1 MTASTACMWFVGVST
16 GSSSIMRVFPRWAD
30 LLALPTRRLIGHDI
44 PLDAPAGAYR
54 RAVAAI
60 RDNPQHL
67 GALITTHKMAV
78 FRHALDLFDDVDELA
93 RTFGEVS
100 SVAKRGDRLIG
111 SAKDPV
117 TVRLALEEF
126 LPPDHFARTGAAG
139 LVLGSGGAGCALTYA
154 LGLRADAPSLI
165 ICTALDSAPLEHQRA
180 LHQRAGIPTDRVRYL
195 VTPTPEDATAL
206 LSQLPAGSL
215 IVNATGMGKDRA
227 GSPLTPAA
235 TFPEGGYVWDF
246 NYRGS
251 LDFLVQARSQQANRS
266 LVVEDGWRYF
276 IHGWTEVIADVFD
289 IAIPAAMIPQLS
301 AVAAEVR

>member
-1 MTASTACMWFVGVST
+1 MGFVGVTT
-16 GSSSIMRVFPRWAD
+16 GSSSIMRVFPRWAEV
-30 LLALPTRRLIGHDI
+30 LGLPTCRLVGHDVGV
-44 PLDAPAGAYR
+44 DAPAATYR
-54 RAVAAI
+54 RVIANI
-60 RDNPQHL
+60 RDDPQHL
-67 GALITTHKMAV
+67 GALVTTHKMAV
-78 FRHALDLFDDVDELA
+78 FRHALDLFDEVDGLA
-93 RTFGEVS
+93 RTFREIS
-100 SVAKRGDRLIG
+100 SVAKRDDRLIG

-126 LPPDHFARTGAAG
+126 LPPDHFTRTGAAA

-165 ICTALDSAPLEHQRA
+165 ICTALESAPLDHQRA
-180 LHQRAGIPTDRVRYL
+180 LHERAGITADRLRYV

-206 LSQLPAGSL
+206 LSQLPPGSL

-235 TFPEGGYVWDF
+235 VFPEGGYVWDF

-251 LDFLVQARSQQANRS
+251 LDFLVQARIQRANRS

-276 IHGWTEVIADVFD
+276 IHGWTEVIADVFN
-289 IAIPAAMIPQLS
+289 IAIPAAMIPRLS

>member
-1 MTASTACMWFVGVST
+1 MGFVGVTT
-16 GSSSIMRVFPRWAD
+16 GSSSIMRVFPRWAEV
-30 LLALPTRRLIGHDI
+30 LGLPTYRLVGHDVGV
-44 PLDAPAGAYR
+44 DAPAEAYHR
-54 RAVAAI
+54 VIADI
-60 RDNPQHL
+60 RDDPQHL
-67 GALITTHKMAV
+67 GALVTTHKMAV
-78 FRHALDLFDDVDELA
+78 FRHALDLFDEVDELA
-93 RTFGEVS
+93 RTFGEIS

-126 LPPDHFARTGAAG
+126 LPPDHFTRTGAAA

-165 ICTALDSAPLEHQRA
+165 ICTALESAPLDHQRA
-180 LHQRAGIPTDRVRYL
+180 LHERAGITADRLRYV

-235 TFPEGGYVWDF
+235 AFPEGGYIWDF

-276 IHGWTEVIADVFD
+276 IYGWTEVIADVFD
-289 IAIPAAMIPQLS
+289 TTIPPQMIPRLS